1 MACDLTR
8 VGGLQWS
15 TAESTVVHSWLG
27 VSTEHHLMSHD
38 AARGADLTKVNKWYA
53 QQLAYLL
60 DRLQAV
66 SDGEGTTLLDGS
78 VVLWTNEIALGV
90 SHDRRGMNFLLA
102 GLGNGAIRAG
112 RNLQFKGEP
121 HNRLFAA
128 LLGMFGFDV
137 KGFGDPAFAG
147 VLPGLT

>member
-1 MACDLTR
+1 
-8 VGGLQWS
+8 
-15 TAESTVVHSWLG
+15 
-27 VSTEHHLMSHD
+27 
-38 AARGADLTKVNKWYA
+38 LTKVNKWYA

-78 VVLWTNEIALGV
+78 LVLWTNEMAVGA

-112 RNLQFKGEP
+112 RYLKYKGEP
-121 HNRLFAA
+121 HNQLWAA
-128 LLGMFGFDV
+128 LLNMFGFDV
-137 KGFGDPAFAG
+137 KGFGDPTYAG